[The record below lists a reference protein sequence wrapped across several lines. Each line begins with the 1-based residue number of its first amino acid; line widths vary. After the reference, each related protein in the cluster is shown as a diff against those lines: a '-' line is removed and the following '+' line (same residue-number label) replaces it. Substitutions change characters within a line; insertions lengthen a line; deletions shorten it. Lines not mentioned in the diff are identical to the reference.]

1 MRNVHLHF
9 FFWVVMGLN
18 ACSPGDPQPV
28 DDTTSLYAIT
38 ASDSLIDFPATVD
51 FSRVS
56 QLGTGPSGRV
66 IRMTSTTTPTSVITY
81 TYDGAGNLTGIYQPL
96 SYGYDSYQLGDYYDG
111 LLKRSYLGFGDYNGS
126 PSSVGLVGMT
136 IYRHNQKR
144 QLVMALQYSGIS
156 TSSTGWQT
164 TRGRLNQVHEF
175 HYDATGQ
182 LETTRLSYS
191 FGRRYE
197 ATWKEGNI
205 TQEQQFM
212 ESSPNTTVH
221 ITYTYDQYS
230 NTWAQQVPL
239 QFPTYNFGTRNNRI
253 SSSQRNCIDLNC
265 YEQPSSNMEH
275 RLIFDQ
281 QGRINK
287 AEFRHIYSPASSS
300 SWMGHVYTYSK

>member
-1 MRNVHLHF
+1 MKTIYPYFFLWFVIGLH
-9 FFWVVMGLN
+9 
-18 ACSPGDPQPV
+18 ACTPHDPLPAEN
-28 DDTTSLYAIT
+28 TTDLYAIA
-38 ASDSLIDFPATVD
+38 ASDSLIDFPTTVD

-66 IRMTSTTTPTSVITY
+66 IRMTLTTTPTSVITY
-81 TYDGAGNLTGIYQPL
+81 TYDGAGNLTGIYTPL
-96 SYGYDSYQLGDYYDG
+96 SYGYDSYELGDYRDG
-111 LLKRSYLGFGDYNGS
+111 LLQRKYLGFGDYNGS

-136 IYRHNQKR
+136 IYRYNQKR
-144 QLVMALQYSGIS
+144 QLVMALQYNGIR
-156 TSSTGWQT
+156 TNPTDRQT
-164 TRGRLNQVHEF
+164 TRGMLNQVHEF

-205 TQEQQFM
+205 TQEQQFL
-212 ESSPNTTVH
+212 ESSPNTTVR
-221 ITYTYDQYS
+221 ITYTYDQYA
-230 NTWAQQVPL
+230 NAWTQQVPL
-239 QFPTYNFGTRNNRI
+239 KFPTYDFGTRNNRI
-253 SSSQRNCIDLNC
+253 SSSQRYCIDLNC

-300 SWMGHVYTYSK
+300 SWMGYAYTYSK